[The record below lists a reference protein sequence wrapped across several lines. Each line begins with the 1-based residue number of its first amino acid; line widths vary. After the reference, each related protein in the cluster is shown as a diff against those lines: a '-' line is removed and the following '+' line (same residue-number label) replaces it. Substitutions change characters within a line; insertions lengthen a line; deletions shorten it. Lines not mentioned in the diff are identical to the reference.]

1 MASKKKQTEKKV
13 AKPRK
18 KTATKVVAP
27 PVVDL
32 PNDDFSTNS
41 DKFAFRHSV
50 PDFIEPEQP
59 LEEVVEEI
67 VEEIVEEVIEE
78 IVEEVIEEVVEEIVE
93 EEPIPSTHFVVATP
107 SVQVAETLE
116 VPKNF
121 INFNISD
128 AISKSIANKFGINPK
143 QIDIILTGNNDD
155 IEISFARIYLSGEDV
170 ARLSIGV

>member
-59 LEEVVEEI
+59 LEEI
-67 VEEIVEEVIEE
+67 V
-78 IVEEVIEEVVEEIVE
+78 EEVVEEVVE

-121 INFNISD
+121 INYNISD
-128 AISKSIANKFGINPK
+128 AISKSIANKFEINPK

>member
-18 KTATKVVAP
+18 KAATKVVAPPVVAP

-41 DKFAFRHSV
+41 EKFAFRHSV

-59 LEEVVEEI
+59 LEEVV
-67 VEEIVEEVIEE
+67 
-78 IVEEVIEEVVEEIVE
+78 EEVVEEIVE

-121 INFNISD
+121 INYNISD

>member
-1 MASKKKQTEKKV
+1 MSEKCPVYLGNNCVLKSLFTKHFNANIFGVELKQLDEKYQSNCDGLISKCSFAKEEVLQEEHKEEAQKQ
-13 AKPRK
+13 
-18 KTATKVVAP
+18 
-27 PVVDL
+27 
-32 PNDDFSTNS
+32 
-41 DKFAFRHSV
+41 
-50 PDFIEPEQP
+50 
-59 LEEVVEEI
+59 EVVEE
-67 VEEIVEEVIEE
+67 V
-78 IVEEVIEEVVEEIVE
+78 VE

-121 INFNISD
+121 INYNISD
-128 AISKSIANKFGINPK
+128 AISKSIANKFEINPK

>member
-18 KTATKVVAP
+18 KAATKVVAPPVVAP

-67 VEEIVEEVIEE
+67 VEEIVEEV
-78 IVEEVIEEVVEEIVE
+78 VEEIVE

-121 INFNISD
+121 INYNISD